1 MSRRTLGVV
10 PAAWTSKLPPSIA
23 PVFRRTSGGWIT
35 GPALVSATSRAS
47 AHGRTA
53 GKSSASRG
61 RTRALRDA
69 GNTPTGRLVARTGA
83 VTAGGAV
90 LLAGYGSDPVS
101 ASASGNVPP
110 ARTIPPATA

>member
-35 GPALVSATSRAS
+35 GPALVSATSRES

-61 RTRALRDA
+61 KTRGPRDA
-69 GNTPTGRLVARTGA
+69 GNTPIGRLAARRGALTTAGA
-83 VTAGGAV
+83 VFREIGQRPG
-90 LLAGYGSDPVS
+90 LGEGE
-101 ASASGNVPP
+101 
-110 ARTIPPATA
+110 R